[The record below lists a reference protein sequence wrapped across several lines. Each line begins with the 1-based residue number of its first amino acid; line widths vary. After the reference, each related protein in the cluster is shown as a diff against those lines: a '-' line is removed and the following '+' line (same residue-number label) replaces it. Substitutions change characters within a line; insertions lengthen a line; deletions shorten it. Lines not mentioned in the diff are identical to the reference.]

1 MAPSGNSNQWIN
13 HGAYSLL
20 NQISVVLFGFVTIF
34 LLVRML
40 PPSDVGVWVLFTS
53 VGGILETLRVGFI
66 RIPFISLLVVSEE
79 NERAKIII
87 NSLLLHILL
96 TFVVVS
102 LLAICAGWLAKFWY
116 AEKLEQLFYVYSV
129 NSFILIAFLHFEY
142 FLQSALQFKAI
153 FIANFIRLFVFF
165 AYILGYFATG
175 SNPTLLE
182 LAVVQLLA
190 TGIASFFSYQ
200 LVKGRIPF
208 FRRDLLDSKV
218 LKKLFH
224 LGKYTF
230 GTNISAILIRNT
242 DSWMIGRLISTAG
255 VAMYNPALRIS
266 NIVEVPTMAIANIVF
281 PQVGSKMKE
290 SGIEGVQSIYYKSVG
305 LILAVMLPVVL
316 PIYFMAD
323 FIITVIF
330 GKEYLE
336 AVPILQV
343 TIFYTILLP
352 FSRQFGTIM
361 DALQMPKLNFYLS
374 LLMAL
379 LNIVLNYFLL
389 RSFGI
394 IGAAYGTVISFG
406 FIFIVNQ
413 IILYSKFKINTWMV
427 FVELVGWYVY
437 GWRYIGN
444 FFKTRSDRNH

>member
-1 MAPSGNSNQWIN
+1 
-13 HGAYSLL
+13 
-20 NQISVVLFGFVTIF
+20 
-34 LLVRML
+34 ML
-40 PPSDVGVWVLFTS
+40 SPSDVGIWVLFTS
-53 VGGILETLRVGFI
+53 IGGILETLRVGFI

-79 NERAKIII
+79 SERAKIITS
-87 NSLLLHILL
+87 SLLLHILL
-96 TFVVVS
+96 TFVVIA
-102 LLAICAGWLAKFWY
+102 LLAICAGWLAKFWH

-129 NSFILIAFLHFEY
+129 NSLILIAFLHFEY
-142 FLQSALQFKAI
+142 FLQSVLQFKAI
-153 FIANFIRLFVFF
+153 FIANFIRLFIFF
-165 AYILGYFATG
+165 AYILGYYITG
-175 SNPTLLE
+175 SSPTLLE

-190 TGIASFFSYQ
+190 AGIASFFSYQ
-200 LVKGRIPF
+200 LVKDKIPL

-230 GTNISAILIRNT
+230 GTNISSILIRNT
-242 DSWMIGRLISTAG
+242 DSWMIGRLISTTG

-281 PQVGSKMKE
+281 PQVGSKMRE
-290 SGIEGVQSIYYKSVG
+290 SGIEGVQTIYYKSVS
-305 LILAVMLPVVL
+305 LILAVMLPIVL

-343 TIFYTILLP
+343 TIFYTILMP

-361 DALQMPKLNFYLS
+361 DSLQMPKLNFYLS

-406 FIFIVNQ
+406 FIFVVNQ
-413 IILYSKFKINTWMV
+413 IILHSKFKINTWMV
-427 FVELVGWYVY
+427 FVELVDWYVY
-437 GWRYIGN
+437 GWRYIRN
-444 FFKTRSDRNH
+444 IFRTRGDKNH